1 MTKDEFIF
9 LATDFLPNPD
19 LKIFASKIFHLY
31 DKNGNGFLD
40 FAEFSSA
47 TDNLVRQGKLIIR
60 LNNLGSSK
68 LLTSSV
74 PVGNCS
80 CN

>member
-1 MTKDEFIF
+1 MHRGSNLLEGLMTKDEFIS
-9 LATDFLPNPD
+9 LATDNLPNPD

-47 TDNLVRQGKLIIR
+47 TEKMVSQRYLMIK
-60 LNNLGSSK
+60 S
-68 LLTSSV
+68 
-74 PVGNCS
+74 NCILQLS
-80 CN
+80 C

>member
-1 MTKDEFIF
+1 MSSERTHLSRLHTCTQNVYPDFLAGLMTKDEFIF

-40 FAEFSSA
+40 FTEFSCA
-47 TDNLVRQGKLIIR
+47 TDNLVRQG
-60 LNNLGSSK
+60 
-68 LLTSSV
+68 
-74 PVGNCS
+74 
-80 CN
+80 

>member
-47 TDNLVRQGKLIIR
+47 TDNLVRQG
-60 LNNLGSSK
+60 
-68 LLTSSV
+68 
-74 PVGNCS
+74 
-80 CN
+80 